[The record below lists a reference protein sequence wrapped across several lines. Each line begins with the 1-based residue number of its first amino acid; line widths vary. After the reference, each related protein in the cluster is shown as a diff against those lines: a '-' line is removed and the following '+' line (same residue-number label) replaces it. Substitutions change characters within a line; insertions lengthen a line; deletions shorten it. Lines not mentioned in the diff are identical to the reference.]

1 MDKITPLKNASEKT
15 SIWHRISDF
24 LLNIS
29 GVMEML
35 ILVLLWV
42 LLFSNTGVLG
52 GFTREE
58 IIAYILI
65 GNTIGLIS
73 GYFLH
78 RLIAGDINDK
88 KSKMLL
94 YRPAKYF
101 RHILSSSFGR
111 NILPFIAA
119 LILNL
124 LFLYFFLDSI
134 PINIEI
140 TYIATI
146 IIMILLAF
154 IIEFLLAYIGKL
166 FIFWTIES
174 GRQYRLI
181 VRIKKF
187 LAGAYFPLSLLPPVL
202 VSASLILPFSYSFY
216 VPTQLYLKKIS
227 LSLGLQGLIVQVV
240 WIMVLYAA
248 IQIIWSRKIKKQIED
263 NK

>member
-1 MDKITPLKNASEKT
+1 MDKITPLKNAAEKT

-29 GVMEML
+29 NILEML
-35 ILVLLWV
+35 ILILLWV
-42 LLFSNTGVLG
+42 LIFSNTGILG
-52 GFTREE
+52 GFTRQE

-88 KSKMLL
+88 SSKLLL
-94 YRPAKYF
+94 YKPLKYF
-101 RHILSSSFGR
+101 RHIMSASLGR
-111 NILPFIAA
+111 NILPFAAA
-119 LILNL
+119 LALNL
-124 LFLYFFLDSI
+124 LFLYFFLDTI

-140 TYIATI
+140 AYIFTI
-146 IIMILLAF
+146 IIMIVLAF
-154 IIEFLLAYIGKL
+154 IIEFLIAYIAKL

-187 LAGAYFPLSLLPPVL
+187 LAGAYFPLTLLPPALLSV
-202 VSASLILPFSYSFY
+202 SLILPFSYSFY
-216 VPTQLYLKKIS
+216 VPTQLYLKKID
-227 LSLGLQGLIVQVV
+227 LHLGLQGLIVQIV

-248 IQIIWSRKIKKQIED
+248 IQIIWSQKIKKQMEN